1 MSDTPAVTIEPHAEV
16 VWAAVHRRALDD
28 ATLDQLQRDTSAAAA
43 QQPKLPVVL
52 DLSEVAFIPSMG
64 LGTLVM
70 LMRNLKKNGQ
80 RLLLVGV
87 QPEVRTVFAITR
99 LDKLFE
105 MHASLE
111 AALSHL
117 RGTSE
122 AG

>member
-1 MSDTPAVTIEPHAEV
+1 MPRSTNCRVDIT
-16 VWAAVHRRALDD
+16 
-28 ATLDQLQRDTSAAAA
+28 AAAA
-43 QQPKLPVVL
+43 EQPKLPVVL
-52 DLSEVAFIPSMG
+52 DLSQVSFIPSLG

-105 MHASLE
+105 MHANLE

-117 RGTSE
+117 RGTSQVL
-122 AG
+122 

>member
-1 MSDTPAVTIEPHAEV
+1 MSDMPAVTIEPHAEV

-28 ATLDQLQRDTSAAAA
+28 AALDQLQRDTSAAAA
-43 QQPKLPVVL
+43 QQPKLPVVV

-111 AALSHL
+111 AALNHL